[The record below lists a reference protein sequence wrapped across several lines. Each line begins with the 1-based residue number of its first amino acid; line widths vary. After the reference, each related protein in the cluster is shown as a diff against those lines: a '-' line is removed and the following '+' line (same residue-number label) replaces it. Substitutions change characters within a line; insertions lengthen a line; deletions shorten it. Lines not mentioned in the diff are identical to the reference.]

1 VDYKHTLL
9 VVSHDRGFLNE
20 VCTDIMEFKRKKL
33 TYYRGNF
40 DTYVRLRDENI
51 RNAMRLFQAYE
62 SKREHMMEFIN
73 KFRAK
78 AGRASMVQSRVKAVE
93 KMDLD
98 APEAVEID
106 RVWRFSIPNSEP
118 LSSPIIAINDVSFDY
133 NPMLEDGSKKP
144 ESEMLLNKVNFGV
157 DLTSRI
163 AILGANGQG
172 KLHLRLHVPSHLCRL
187 TNCTVTYI
195 LTHIHTGKTTLL
207 NLIMGKINPIKGG
220 VAINGGL
227 RIGHFTQHSS
237 GTSCRV
243 CVW

>member
-1 VDYKHTLL
+1 LEAVLWLESYLVDYKHTLL

-98 APEAVEID
+98 APEAVVVD

-133 NPMLEDGSKKP
+133 NPELADGSKKP
-144 ESEMLLNKVNFGV
+144 ESEFLLQKVNFGV

-172 KLHLRLHVPSHLCRL
+172 KLHLRIHVPSHLCRL
-187 TNCTVTYI
+187 TGCTVLYM
-195 LTHIHTGKTTLL
+195 LTHMQVK
-207 NLIMGKINPIKGG
+207 
-220 VAINGGL
+220 
-227 RIGHFTQHSS
+227 QHYS
-237 GTSCRV
+237 T
-243 CVW
+243 